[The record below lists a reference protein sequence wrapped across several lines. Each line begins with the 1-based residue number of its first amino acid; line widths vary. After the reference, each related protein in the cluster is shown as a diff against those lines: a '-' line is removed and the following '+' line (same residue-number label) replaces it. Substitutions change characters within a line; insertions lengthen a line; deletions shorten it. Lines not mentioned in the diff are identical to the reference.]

1 MQRWTPGMPNPVFDR
16 ADKLARNPRL
26 RRRPGSVP
34 SLDDRFLSRQPPMP
48 TPDAANPSAAA
59 PATPSA
65 GAPLSEADV
74 RHVARLARLAIPEG
88 EIHGYAEQ
96 LQGILAYVAKIGE
109 VNIEGVEPTAHAIQI
124 RNVLREDVVGPML
137 SVEEVLQ
144 NASESD
150 PPFFK
155 VPKVIGGDEDSAG

>member
-1 MQRWTPGMPNPVFDR
+1 
-16 ADKLARNPRL
+16 
-26 RRRPGSVP
+26 
-34 SLDDRFLSRQPPMP
+34 MP

-88 EIHGYAEQ
+88 EIHRYAEQ

-155 VPKVIGGDEDSAG
+155 VTKVIGGDEDSAG